1 MRDPGGVR
9 VLSPMISA
17 RSLEPGRRWRAS
29 RMALGSTSLPELSMV
44 MVAVMVLHF
53 PFPPPFSMP
62 FPEP

>member
-1 MRDPGGVR
+1 MRDPDRER

-53 PFPPPFSMP
+53 PFPLPFSMP